1 MIGLIGTLFQH
12 VGRFCGQEVA
22 FCQLRNRCV
31 NVFGIIICL
40 LILVDS
46 AQTQQEGKGVLKR
59 VDSKNLP
66 NAMWVHST
74 VMSGGMPAG
83 KSAFDELARLG
94 IKTVIS
100 VDGIKPDVEG
110 AAAAGL
116 RYVHLPHG
124 YDGISEDRLLQLA
137 KAVRD
142 LPGPVYIHCHHGRHR
157 SPTASAAVCISLGHF
172 TPVEG
177 MRVLKEAGTNPGFRG
192 LISAV
197 ENAAPISLKN
207 LDEMQIEFVAASEVP
222 PIVESMV
229 AMDAI
234 LDRLKDQQHRGWK
247 DSGSDAISDAL
258 MLKEHYMELHRSES
272 EKKQEA
278 DFLMLLEQG
287 RTLAEQLE
295 NHLHSDRSKDSV
307 ERSFDADSIM
317 KQLANNCLQCH
328 RQFRDNRP

>member
-1 MIGLIGTLFQH
+1 MSDFLSKIPLH
-12 VGRFCGQEVA
+12 VSRFREQDLACHLPGNRWLCIFCVAICLSLLADSARAQQEVQA
-22 FCQLRNRCV
+22 
-31 NVFGIIICL
+31 
-40 LILVDS
+40 
-46 AQTQQEGKGVLKR
+46 GVKR

-83 KSAFDELARLG
+83 KPAFDELARLG
-94 IKTVIS
+94 IKTLIS

-197 ENAAPISLKN
+197 ENAAPISLKS

-234 LDRLKDQQHRGWK
+234 FDRLKDQQHRGWK
-247 DSGSDAISDAL
+247 DSGSEAISDAL

-278 DFLMLLEQG
+278 DFLTLLEQG
-287 RTLAEQLE
+287 RSLAEQLE
-295 NHLHSDRSKDSV
+295 NRLHGDRSKDSV
-307 ERSFDADSIM
+307 DRSFDTDSIM
-317 KQLANNCLQCH
+317 KQLASNCSQCH

>member
-12 VGRFCGQEVA
+12 VGRLCGQEVA

-31 NVFGIIICL
+31 NVFGIVIFL
-40 LILVDS
+40 LIFVDS
-46 AQTQQEGKGVLKR
+46 VQTQQEGKGVLKR
-59 VDSKNLP
+59 VDSRNLP

-83 KSAFDELARLG
+83 KPAFEELARLG

-124 YDGISEDRLLQLA
+124 YDGISEERLLQLT

-157 SPTASAAVCISLGHF
+157 SPAASAAVCISLGQL
-172 TPVEG
+172 TPSEG
-177 MRVLKEAGTNPGFRG
+177 IKVLEEAGTNQGFRG
-192 LISAV
+192 LIQAV
-197 ENAAPISLKN
+197 ENAAPISSKK
-207 LDEMQIEFVAASEVP
+207 LDEMQIEFIAASEVP

-234 LDRLKDQQHRGWK
+234 FDRLKDQQQRGWK
-247 DSGSDAISDAL
+247 DSGLEAISDAL
-258 MLKEHYMELHRSES
+258 MLKEHFMELHRSES
-272 EKKQEA
+272 EKKQEV
-278 DFLMLLEQG
+278 DFLTLLEQG

-295 NHLHSDRSKDSV
+295 SHLQSDRPKDSV
-307 ERSFDADSIM
+307 QRVTLADSV
-317 KQLANNCLQCH
+317 LRRLSSNCSQCH
-328 RQFRDNRP
+328 RQYRDNR